1 MQQAAGTAGKNATF
15 FFFFC
20 AAFDRW
26 MCEYEM
32 SATESLYDYREVC
45 RTRSHG
51 RHGAGLS
58 EGWPSEGW

>member
-1 MQQAAGTAGKNATF
+1 MQQAAGGDCILVWILSFHDMIVSKLGGLQVKTPLF

-32 SATESLYDYREVC
+32 SATESLRL
-45 RTRSHG
+45 R
-51 RHGAGLS
+51 
-58 EGWPSEGW
+58 